1 MAKLLFSK
9 KPDLDLT
16 TFIQAI
22 KVDSDAQYVCALH
35 SCKIVEIT
43 DAEYENLFDGTK
55 ELSVEND
62 TVSLVDL
69 EFDNTIKVDEAAFTE
84 HYTQYKGT
92 LEDRIAKAPNH
103 SKITEA
109 QECLTF
115 LNTIDPGSRSYPS
128 DHLDKVL
135 KDNNKYIGFS
145 AF

>member
-1 MAKLLFSK
+1 MAKLLFAK

-16 TFIQAI
+16 TFIHAI
-22 KVDSDAQYVCALH
+22 KVDSDADYACALS
-35 SCKIVEIT
+35 SCKIIEIS

-69 EFDNTIKVDEAAFTE
+69 EFDNTIQVDEATFTE
-84 HYTQYKGT
+84 NYKRYKT
-92 LEDRIAKAPNH
+92 ILQNRIEQAPNH

>member
-1 MAKLLFSK
+1 MKTNK
-9 KPDLDLT
+9 TVTVKD
-16 TFIQAI
+16 
-22 KVDSDAQYVCALH
+22 Y
-35 SCKIVEIT
+35 
-43 DAEYENLFDGTK
+43 FDGTK

-69 EFDNTIKVDEAAFTE
+69 EFDNTIKVDEATFTE
-84 HYTQYKGT
+84 NYTRYKQT
-92 LEDRIAKAPNH
+92 LKDRIATAPNH